1 MDSLITICTG
11 NADTDYR
18 VEMSGG
24 AKNIFFQGQDRVRAY
39 THTHTHIYIYIYIYI
54 YLSITS
60 LHEECLRNQNIYIE
74 LVFTSLQKI
83 KSKS

>member
-24 AKNIFFQGQDRVRAY
+24 AKNIFFSGARARARVH
-39 THTHTHIYIYIYIYI
+39 THTHTHTYIYIFIY
-54 YLSITS
+54 YFST
-60 LHEECLRNQNIYIE
+60 
-74 LVFTSLQKI
+74 
-83 KSKS
+83 